1 MRVYRDAKHL
11 KDRVN
16 FVNCGKLQTVQIYK
30 FIFQRKVLRTFSFM
44 HLRIDFF
51 SLLSLPPPTLF
62 LSLFLFLSLIIII
75 DTIYIYIFCL
85 IILVLHGNIRYRG
98 NAQADSN
105 ESEILLSRRME
116 YFRLHYRR
124 SLAPGIRIRRCARS
138 FRVAIVQ
145 IGKIIL
151 SYIYIYILFLL
162 SIQNII
168 LNNNLS
174 VSS

>member
-51 SLLSLPPPTLF
+51 SLFSLPPPTLF
-62 LSLFLFLSLIIII
+62 LSLSFSFSNNNNRYY
-75 DTIYIYIFCL
+75 IYIYIFCL

-116 YFRLHYRR
+116 YIRLHYRR

-151 SYIYIYILFLL
+151 SYIYIYILFYF
-162 SIQNII
+162 QFKI
-168 LNNNLS
+168 LF
-174 VSS
+174 